1 MTLVP
6 HIWIGQNN
14 STRNSAMSAILLT
27 DYDCDTKDILFAF
40 QGSFIVFCEEA
51 DSLLNSGTQAG

>member
-1 MTLVP
+1 
-6 HIWIGQNN
+6 
-14 STRNSAMSAILLT
+14 MSAILLT